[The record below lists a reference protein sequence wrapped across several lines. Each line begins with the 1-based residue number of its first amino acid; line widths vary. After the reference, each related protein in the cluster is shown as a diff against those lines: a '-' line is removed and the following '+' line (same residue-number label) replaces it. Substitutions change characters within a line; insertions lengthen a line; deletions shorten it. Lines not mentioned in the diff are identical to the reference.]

1 MQSFSLDEND
11 ILNGGKIYSNIISTY
26 FSENEDENL
35 EIRDEFRNIC
45 FNLFVDHDGFDR
57 DGPESNLYTL
67 LIKWNDKKKRKF
79 AQIWYREYWFQNEDT
94 NKFEKINYLHY
105 NLKDKLNNHTLIN

>member
-45 FNLFVDHDGFDR
+45 FNLFVDV
-57 DGPESNLYTL
+57 T
-67 LIKWNDKKKRKF
+67 I
-79 AQIWYREYWFQNEDT
+79 
-94 NKFEKINYLHY
+94 
-105 NLKDKLNNHTLIN
+105 